1 MMNGWAVITGAGS
14 GIGAALA
21 RRLARASVNVVVV
34 GRRGAQLDRTVAEVA
49 RDRAAAAAARSP
61 APTLPPLPAA
71 AAGQH
76 GGQHGACVPCVC
88 DIASPDAA
96 RLISDSLPAGAAL
109 HYLVHNAAIGDP
121 GQAPDIDVAH
131 FRHALEVNVVAPL
144 AITQALL
151 PRLRQA
157 ALAAGGGGGGGGR
170 PPHAGRVLHLG
181 TGVAHHVQRGT
192 GTYGVSKLA
201 FHRLYQQ
208 LSADLQPTGV
218 LVGSARPGVVETEG
232 MVEHVRKATAMEL
245 PHADYFKTLFA
256 GRGAGLQD
264 MGVVAA
270 FLHALLTE
278 CPGGEFGAREW
289 SVNDKADWWG
299 GSDKALLTGASK
311 L

>member
-1 MMNGWAVITGAGS
+1 MMNGWWAVITGGGS

-49 RDRAAAAAARSP
+49 RDRAAAASP
-61 APTLPPLPAA
+61 ALRGGGGGAQ
-71 AAGQH
+71 QH

-88 DIASPDAA
+88 DIAPPDAV
-96 RLISDSLPAGAAL
+96 RLIGDSLPPGAAL

-121 GQAPDIDVAH
+121 GRAPYIDVAH

-157 ALAAGGGGGGGGR
+157 ALAGGGGGGG
-170 PPHAGRVLHLG
+170 PPPQAGRALHLG

-245 PHADYFKTLFA
+245 PHADYFHELFA

-270 FLHALLTE
+270 FLHALLAE
-278 CPGGEFGAREW
+278 CPDSEFGAREW
-289 SVNDKADWWG
+289 SVNDTADWWG